1 MQSHEGEAMELLR
14 DMGGRG
20 YPRDYVLARIKARR
34 SYLVSNWGAAL
45 ATADSFA
52 ALSVPASDEAV
63 WTSLQRELA
72 WVYVQMEQR
81 TRVIVAPLF
90 LYFELLT
97 IILCL
102 RRRLAGEEGDMAGLF
117 RHSLL
122 CARARGILQ
131 RNTDIPVI
139 VAGLA
144 RLFEDMGF
152 SSSGLPKAYRLGGLT
167 AFEERLA
174 HFYLEHTAHARLHPV
189 LAEFFCRLIDMKNL
203 MILTKHRR
211 WRIATPPSFI
221 AGGKLRVAHLLDAA
235 RVAEFSGVS
244 RLLRRI
250 TGTEVDPGAANV
262 ESLLLAAISRMARRA
277 GRENEGIGLILD
289 YLWRCAVQARNLS
302 LLVHC
307 PEVDREFLGGELV
320 I

>member
-1 MQSHEGEAMELLR
+1 MELLR
-14 DMGGRG
+14 DMGYRG
-20 YPRDYVLARIKARR
+20 YPREYVLARIRARR
-34 SYLVSNWGAAL
+34 SYLIDDWGAAL
-45 ATADSFA
+45 AA
-52 ALSVPASDEAV
+52 AEPFSAVSVPGSDEAV

-81 TRVIVAPLF
+81 LRVIFAPLF
-90 LYFELLT
+90 LYLELRT

-102 RRRLAGEEGDMAGLF
+102 RRRSAGEEGDMAGLF

-122 CARARGILQ
+122 CARARAILQ
-131 RNTDIPVI
+131 RDTDIPVI

-152 SSSGLPKAYRLGGLT
+152 AGTGLSKAYRDGGLA

-174 HFYLEHTAHARLHPV
+174 HFYLEQTAHARPHPV

-211 WRIATPPSFI
+211 WRIAASPSLI

-235 RVAEFSGVS
+235 RAPELTGVA

-250 TGTEVDPGAANV
+250 TGTEVDPTAANV
-262 ESLLLAAISRMARRA
+262 ESLLLAAISRMTRRA
-277 GRENEGIGLILD
+277 GRETEGVGLILD
-289 YLWRCAVQARNLS
+289 YLWRCAMQARNLS

-307 PEVDREFLGGELV
+307 LEIDRDVLGGELV
-320 I
+320 T

>member
-1 MQSHEGEAMELLR
+1 MEFLR
-14 DMGGRG
+14 DMSGRG

-34 SYLVSNWGAAL
+34 SYLISNWGAAL
-45 ATADSFA
+45 GSADSFA
-52 ALSVPASDEAV
+52 ALSVPGSDEAV

-72 WVYVQMEQR
+72 WVYVQMDQH
-81 TRVIVAPLF
+81 TRVILAPLF
-90 LYFELLT
+90 LYLELRT

-102 RRRLAGEEGDMAGLF
+102 RRRSAGEEGDMAGLF

-139 VAGLA
+139 VAGLD
-144 RLFEDMGF
+144 RLFKDMGF
-152 SSSGLPKAYRLGGLT
+152 RGSGLPKVYRLGGLA

-189 LAEFFCRLIDMKNL
+189 LAEFLCRLIDMKNL

-211 WRIATPPSFI
+211 WRIATPPAFI

-235 RVAEFSGVS
+235 RVPEFTGVT

-250 TGTEVDPGAANV
+250 TGTEVDPAAANL
-262 ESLLLAAISRMARRA
+262 ESLLFAAISRVARRA
-277 GRENEGIGLILD
+277 GRETEGIGLILD
-289 YLWRCAVQARNLS
+289 YLWRCSVQARNLTDGM
-302 LLVHC
+302 LRL
-307 PEVDREFLGGELV
+307 RQ
-320 I
+320 